1 MQLTGP
7 YPHEGS
13 RDYALRMITQNIVSL
28 ALAPGSRMSE
38 AELAEQMGLS
48 RTPVREALHELDKS
62 GIVKVSPQRGT
73 EVSYIDYAMLD
84 EIMFLRSSLECAVL
98 RVLCALP
105 APLPLEELEDNLLL
119 EQRAAA
125 RDDREA
131 LMQLDNEFHRLLF
144 CLAGKRRVYELMA
157 GSMALLDR
165 ERTLA
170 LSLMQ
175 QYDFV
180 DDHAALLKAL
190 RAQNADEA
198 LEVMQFHL
206 SRYQADK
213 PMLLGACP
221 QYFAPG
227 DAAR

>member
-28 ALAPGSRMSE
+28 GLAPGSRVSE
-38 AELAEQMGLS
+38 AELAERMGLS

-73 EVSYIDYAMLD
+73 MVSYIDYAVLD
-84 EIMFLRSSLECAVL
+84 EIMFLRSSLECSVL
-98 RVLCALP
+98 RVLCAQP
-105 APLPLEELEDNLLL
+105 GPLCLDALEDNLLL

-125 RDDREA
+125 RNDRTA

-144 CLAGKRRVYELMA
+144 CLAGKSRVYELMA

-165 ERTLA
+165 ERTLS
-170 LSLMQ
+170 LSLMR
-175 QYDFV
+175 QYDFIG
-180 DDHAALLKAL
+180 DHASLIGALHAGDAAEAL
-190 RAQNADEA
+190 RIME
-198 LEVMQFHL
+198 LHL
-206 SRYQADK
+206 SRYQKDRS
-213 PMLLGACP
+213 MLLSACP
-221 QYFAPG
+221 QYFQPE

>member
-1 MQLTGP
+1 MLLTGP

-28 ALAPGSRMSE
+28 ALAPGSRVSE

-73 EVSYIDYAMLD
+73 EVSYIDYAVLD

-98 RVLCALP
+98 RVLCA

-144 CLAGKRRVYELMA
+144 WLAGKRRVYELMA

-170 LSLMQ
+170 LSLMR

-180 DDHAALLKAL
+180 ADHAALLKAL
-190 RAQNADEA
+190 RAQNADGA
-198 LEVMQFHL
+198 LRVMEFHL

>member
-28 ALAPGSRMSE
+28 TLAPGSRVSE

-73 EVSYIDYAMLD
+73 TVSYIDYAVLD
-84 EIMFLRSSLECAVL
+84 EIMFLRSSLECSVL
-98 RVLCALP
+98 RVLCAQPGGLCLD
-105 APLPLEELEDNLLL
+105 ALEDNLLL

-125 RDDREA
+125 RDDRTA

-144 CLAGKRRVYELMA
+144 CLAGKNRVYKLMA

-180 DDHAALLKAL
+180 CDHAALLKAL
-190 RAQNADEA
+190 REKNTAEA
-198 LEVMQFHL
+198 LGVMQLHL
-206 SRYQADK
+206 GRYQKDR
-213 PMLLGACP
+213 PMLLAACP
-221 QYFAPG
+221 QYFQPEPS
-227 DAAR
+227 AR